1 MPTLIAPELER
12 NRGTGHLK
20 RSLTLLNAL
29 PDAFLYVPP
38 SGRSRFEGFGAQV
51 DRSRI
56 VSEPGARRFETIVVD
71 RFSVSREEIETF
83 AALGMTVGIDLGG
96 PGRECA
102 DYLIDTLP
110 RLDKS
115 APNVYTPASGSSEA
129 RPTAER
135 GRRLLVTFGGEDPA
149 RLTEKSIAA
158 LRRLDVDLEEVCVV
172 RPRLRPLEEDL
183 SPANV
188 IDPVESLQPLLL
200 DSGIVLTAFGLTAFE
215 AVRAGARVI
224 TVAVTPYHAKLANPE
239 ILSASLGDDVRR
251 SSEGSLP
258 SLLEQLAQPPRRGCP
273 AHGKF
278 GRSVFRNV
286 NKSYLV
292 CPLCG
297 MIYLERFT
305 ADTQHY
311 DSSYFMDE
319 YEAQYG
325 RTYLE
330 DVPSIY
336 RMGQERL
343 RLIRRLR
350 PPTRRLLDVGCAY
363 GPFLSA
369 ANDCGY
375 EVTGL
380 DVAPSAVGYV
390 RETLGFPAV
399 TGSILDPSIR
409 RELEAPYGVVSL
421 WYVVEHFWE
430 LDTLLS
436 ALSDLVL
443 PGGVLALAT
452 PHGQG
457 VSARRNTE
465 SFFAASPRDHFT
477 IWTRNSAKR
486 LLREY
491 GFELEIA
498 RVTGHHPE
506 RYPAVISGAMPS
518 GLARLHSKLFGWGD
532 TFELYARRMT
542 SKDGAQ

>member
-1 MPTLIAPELER
+1 
-12 NRGTGHLK
+12 
-20 RSLTLLNAL
+20 
-29 PDAFLYVPP
+29 
-38 SGRSRFEGFGAQV
+38 
-51 DRSRI
+51 
-56 VSEPGARRFETIVVD
+56 
-71 RFSVSREEIETF
+71 
-83 AALGMTVGIDLGG
+83 
-96 PGRECA
+96 
-102 DYLIDTLP
+102 
-110 RLDKS
+110 
-115 APNVYTPASGSSEA
+115 
-129 RPTAER
+129 
-135 GRRLLVTFGGEDPA
+135 
-149 RLTEKSIAA
+149 
-158 LRRLDVDLEEVCVV
+158 
-172 RPRLRPLEEDL
+172 
-183 SPANV
+183 
-188 IDPVESLQPLLL
+188 
-200 DSGIVLTAFGLTAFE
+200 
-215 AVRAGARVI
+215 
-224 TVAVTPYHAKLANPE
+224 
-239 ILSASLGDDVRR
+239 
-251 SSEGSLP
+251 
-258 SLLEQLAQPPRRGCP
+258 
-273 AHGKF
+273 
-278 GRSVFRNV
+278 
-286 NKSYLV
+286 
-292 CPLCG
+292 